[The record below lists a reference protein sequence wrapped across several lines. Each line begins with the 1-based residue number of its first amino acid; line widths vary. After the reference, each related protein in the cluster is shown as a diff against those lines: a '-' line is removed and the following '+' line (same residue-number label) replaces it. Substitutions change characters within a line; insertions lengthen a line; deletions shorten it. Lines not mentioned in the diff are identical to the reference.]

1 MKIAVLGY
9 SGSGKSTLTAQLA
22 EQLGFPALHL
32 DQVHWLPG
40 WVEQEPELEREQVK
54 QFLDANSNWVI
65 DGNYL
70 SLWGERRLE
79 EADWIVM
86 LQFSRWTCLKRVV
99 KRRLHHRGES
109 RPSMTQGCPEKLDG
123 EFLRWILFTGR
134 NAMRREGY
142 EKIARQYSEKVRRFW
157 ASGELDRW
165 LTGFFKELGTG

>member
-1 MKIAVLGY
+1 M
-9 SGSGKSTLTAQLA
+9 
-22 EQLGFPALHL
+22 
-32 DQVHWLPG
+32 
-40 WVEQEPELEREQVK
+40 
-54 QFLDANSNWVI
+54 I

-142 EKIARQYSEKVRRFW
+142 EKIARQYPEKVLRFTSPKALESW
-157 ASGELDRW
+157 KWD
-165 LTGFFKELGTG
+165 F